1 MSSPT
6 VLLLAVG
13 ALAAGTNVA
22 LLPTDL
28 LVPAEAASVASLLT
42 RIMPHNGTL
51 FVDSDV
57 PWLDALLRRLPP
69 GMPRVLLET
78 RYPWDSY
85 AWDEGMG
92 DNVILLARDDPVNLL
107 VDLAR
112 TAIPTNPLFSSRLLL
127 VTSAS
132 SFQAVVEHVTLSW
145 DCPRTA
151 ALVVAYP
158 DGSAALLRVQQVD
171 CSPRNASTTST
182 ESIQLLDRWSPSSGL
197 WEAEVNPLVPFSG
210 YYRGFVRPPGY
221 RPRMLVT
228 AMAAKNR
235 KISFYQRALF
245 MAKMLN
251 LIPIEITYDVFSRKR
266 SNKDIVFHLW
276 YRSDVV
282 FLHGG
287 LPAMPRAADYQAYVR
302 SYEFLVTEISRVV
315 YVVPAGLGARRHP
328 LQALVA
334 EYPPALWCLTLLA
347 ALSVAVVLT
356 RSSACGPAEAPAL
369 LRALAPLLAQPP
381 PGRRSHHPLLG
392 AWMLACVVL
401 AAAYQGLLL
410 KML

>member
-22 LLPTDL
+22 LLPTVP
-28 LVPAEAASVASLLT
+28 LVPTEAASVASLLT
-42 RIMPHNGTL
+42 RVVPGNGTL

-57 PWLDALLRRLPP
+57 TWLDALLRRLPP
-69 GMPRVLLET
+69 GMPRVLLGTSYSWEPF
-78 RYPWDSY
+78 YWDG
-85 AWDEGMG
+85 GMR
-92 DNVILLARDDPVNLL
+92 NSVILLARGDPGDLPDDLGNETMPDSPIFHSRILL
-107 VDLAR
+107 VASANSSQTVPWESLR
-112 TAIPTNPLFSSRLLL
+112 TGA
-127 VTSAS
+127 
-132 SFQAVVEHVTLSW
+132 W
-145 DCPRTA
+145 
-151 ALVVAYP
+151 VVAYP
-158 DGSAALLRVQQVD
+158 DGSAALLRVQRSD
-171 CSPRNASTTST
+171 CFLSEPNPSAESPR
-182 ESIQLLDRWSPSSGL
+182 LLDRWSPSLGV
-197 WEAEVNPLVPFSG
+197 WEAGVDPLAPLIGRKRG
-210 YYRGFVRPPGY
+210 YIRQPGDPPTMILIGYSDGY
-221 RPRMLVT
+221 RRM
-228 AMAAKNR
+228 ASHK
-235 KISFYQRALF
+235 RALAIAQVAGLTPVYTNVEPANNDSSE
-245 MAKMLN
+245 M
-251 LIPIEITYDVFSRKR
+251 RKNI
-266 SNKDIVFHLW
+266 SYIDCA
-276 YRSDVV
+276 DVV
-282 FLHGG
+282 FFEGG
-287 LPAMPRAADYQAYVR
+287 FFDADGL
-302 SYEFLVTEISRVV
+302 SITDELVVAQLSKLVHA
-315 YVVPAGLGARRHP
+315 VPVSAGARRHP